1 LVESRRQHF
10 QDLAQRQLEAVD
22 NNMLSQKDR
31 RSNMDMFTER
41 KSQVSFGRG
50 K

>member
-1 LVESRRQHF
+1 
-10 QDLAQRQLEAVD
+10 LARRQLEAVD

-31 RSNMDMFTER
+31 RSNMDMFAER
-41 KSQVSFGRG
+41 KSTTTFGRG